1 MIQFRG
7 TPSEEVR
14 KFFLRSHERFFRI
27 IALFAVIFL
36 ICPMIALG
44 IIWHETLIFVIPFAF
59 SGILACILTSIP
71 KINPQDKNV
80 DAQIPNS
87 VTIKG
92 DHLERVGE
100 GANSYSSRKMIDV
113 KKVRDYGN
121 FYYLTFYFPYKD
133 GYFVCQKD
141 LLVEGTL
148 EEFEK
153 LFEDKLE
160 RMV

>member
-1 MIQFRG
+1 MIQFKG
-7 TPSEEVR
+7 TPSGEVR
-14 KFFLRSHERFFRI
+14 HF
-27 IALFAVIFL
+27 VIKCMEKISAISAIVIGLVLLGFL
-36 ICPMIALG
+36 ICFWC
-44 IIWHETLIFVIPFAF
+44 IWPELWFVLLPCIVTVVLYC
-59 SGILACILTSIP
+59 SCLAIP
-71 KINPQDKNV
+71 KINPQHLNV
-80 DAQIPNS
+80 DPQIPNS